1 MGWDLPFVNI
11 ELYKRHEKV
20 VLAGQF
26 MQIIQERMR
35 LIPMGRTELAEKL
48 GITPNYL
55 SSLLSGKRVPTLEL
69 LAGFQFVLRIRFSVT
84 LNGTVNFS
92 NVVNH
97 GQQDIRE
104 ERAEELFEPYFLKV
118 AYSEL
123 AGAQL
128 NDFTVKEAFAV
139 Y

>member
-11 ELYKRHEKV
+11 ELYKNHEKL

-69 LAGFQFVLRIRFSVT
+69 LAGFQFVLRIRFSVS
-84 LNGTVNFS
+84 LNGTVHFS
-92 NVVNH
+92 NINH
-97 GQQDIRE
+97 RQPDTTDNGHVE
-104 ERAEELFEPYFLKV
+104 EPYEPYYLKV
-118 AYSEL
+118 AYKEL
-123 AGAQL
+123 LTG
-128 NDFTVKEAFAV
+128 T
-139 Y
+139 